1 MAQLYGDADWLEK
14 TSGVPFRLNRGPE
27 EGNLKSHSEG
37 SLEALGGLFIRYA
50 LVVVLLWIGALK
62 FTAYEAEGVFNHAS
76 HSPLLAWG
84 YHLVNVRTFSGILGL
99 FEWTFAILIAVR
111 PISARLSALGSFG
124 SIGMFLITLTFLAT
138 TPGVWQ
144 EGYGFPFL
152 SPAGQF
158 LLKDL
163 VLLGAAIW
171 TAGESLRAAREI
183 TGETY
188 SEPPVRLAA

>member
-1 MAQLYGDADWLEK
+1 MTYLKSHA
-14 TSGVPFRLNRGPE
+14 
-27 EGNLKSHSEG
+27 EGNLD
-37 SLEALGGLFIRYA
+37 ALGALLIRYG

-62 FTAYEAEGVFNHAS
+62 LTAYEAEGVFNYAS

-84 YHLVNVRTFSGILGL
+84 YHLVDVRTFSVILGL
-99 FEWTFAILIAVR
+99 FEWLFAILIAIR
-111 PISARLSALGSFG
+111 PLSPRLSAIGSFA

-144 EGYGFPFL
+144 KDYGFPFL
-152 SPAGQF
+152 SPTGQF

-171 TAGESLRAAREI
+171 TAAESLRAVHNTTQEK
-183 TGETY
+183 Y
-188 SEPPVRLAA
+188 SGPPVRIAA